1 MGWEKI
7 LREKESVRIFSSKL
21 FDGFRMLVE

>member
-7 LREKESVRIFSSKL
+7 LREKESVRIFSSNL
-21 FDGFRMLVE
+21 FHSFRMLVK